1 MLKRGPEF
9 FGGGDREVETR
20 AFFFATWLA
29 VGRWLYDNILTRL
42 NFIPSKKK
50 ISFSFNFFTQLVGA
64 PRRFATLLNPG
75 FGSSRP
81 YEVEVNL
88 GRTFFLHVR
97 VISFISIV
105 GWVGKIGAL
114 TLLSSFKKRS
124 TTTFRNLE
132 WCTNERKTT
141 RLHMGCVIQ
150 EPTEQQLQQKKEREI
165 RVDHFTNPILWTS
178 FPSASPGSHGGVL
191 RSQQQ
196 CFGKGET
203 DGSWPSKWPSSFR
216 GGWDPAIVWASV
228 WDVFFFKTCLVKR
241 MKAPHRKKRFIEV
254 FWCFFWEV
262 EDWETSARCWLCN
275 PIWYFVAASCLLARR
290 TLCAVC

>member
-1 MLKRGPEF
+1 MFSVSFWEGGCWNVAPSLWRGRSR
-9 FGGGDREVETR
+9 GGNKG
-20 AFFFATWLA
+20 FCFATWLA

-132 WCTNERKTT
+132 WCTNWKENNTASHGLCHPRTNRTT
-141 RLHMGCVIQ
+141 
-150 EPTEQQLQQKKEREI
+150 TTTKERE
-165 RVDHFTNPILWTS
+165 RDKGGPFYQPYTLNILPFSVSRKPRWC
-178 FPSASPGSHGGVL
+178 PSQPAAVL
-191 RSQQQ
+191 WKRRN
-196 CFGKGET
+196 

-216 GGWDPAIVWASV
+216 WGWDPAIVWASV
-228 WDVFFFKTCLVKR
+228 WGCFFFSKHV
-241 MKAPHRKKRFIEV
+241 
-254 FWCFFWEV
+254 
-262 EDWETSARCWLCN
+262 
-275 PIWYFVAASCLLARR
+275 
-290 TLCAVC
+290 